1 MRLKR
6 TFKCRDCGVEFEM
19 EADAFIPG
27 VYGVMYNNDGKPF
40 YFIDP
45 TTEHRCPEC
54 NDIFV
59 ENLLG
64 IVGVNT
70 DD

>member
-6 TFKCRDCGVEFEM
+6 TFKCCDCGVEFEM

-27 VYGVMYNNDGKPF
+27 LYGIMYDNNRKPF

-45 TTEHRCPEC
+45 TTEKHCPTC
-54 NDIFV
+54 LDILV
-59 ENLLG
+59 ESYLL
-64 IVGVNT
+64 VQPS
-70 DD
+70 DAK

>member
-1 MRLKR
+1 
-6 TFKCRDCGVEFEM
+6 M

-27 VYGVMYNNDGKPF
+27 VYGVMYDNDGKPF

-45 TTEHRCPEC
+45 TTEHLCTAC

-59 ENLLG
+59 EKLLMEMA
-64 IVGVNT
+64 
-70 DD
+70 DAE